1 MHYAYKTI
9 SNLFNYGDSNATGD
23 HLNQAKKNIDAAQKE
38 FRSTQYVSVEQLLKA
53 SEDQFHFLRN
63 QKIKWSDDKAF
74 YADSGKFFGVVGLF
88 RNAGAFV
95 ARLFS
100 PTTREEYRQAHQK
113 IAEHIGT
120 MYGTQAKEHYN
131 EIFAHRITWGRP
143 ITIEALRNITQAYQK
158 SHEDLNPG
166 INRESEV
173 DGESEK
179 KLIFLQDKTN
189 AKKLF
194 NFNHKIVRCE
204 NNTRN
209 TIRSFLYGKL
219 IARWFYTAKAPAGD
233 KNVQRPFS
241 AARIDGAQ
249 ALRKRHN
256 DWEKNKQE
264 GLKSA
269 FIQSNKIDLK

>member
-1 MHYAYKTI
+1 MHYVYKTI
-9 SNLFNYGDSNATGD
+9 SNLFKYGDSNANGD
-23 HLNQAKKNIDAAQKE
+23 HLVQAKRDRDQAQTT
-38 FRSTQYVSVEQLLKA
+38 FHQGRFTSVDELLKA
-53 SEDQFHFLRN
+53 SEDNFHFLRN

-120 MYGTQAKEHYN
+120 MYGAQAQEHYN
-131 EIFAHRITWGRP
+131 ETFAHRITWGRP

-166 INRESEV
+166 I
-173 DGESEK
+173 DGKSEK
-179 KLIFLQDKTN
+179 KLILLDKKTD

-219 IARWFYTAKAPAGD
+219 ITPLYAVDFMRGSSFR
-233 KNVQRPFS
+233 KNGSKSFFHHRL
-241 AARIDGAQ
+241 DGAI
-249 ALRKRHN
+249 ALKTRHN
-256 DWEKNKQE
+256 TLEKNKQE

-269 FIQSNKIDLK
+269 FIESNKLI